1 MLEIKTRTRQIL
13 KLYLTNGDLHV
24 TITVLYVDINR
35 SYLNIFMLYVD
46 KIYRACRGEK
56 YATKITINHNRHFS

>member
-35 SYLNIFMLYVD
+35 SYLNIFMLYGD
-46 KIYRACRGEK
+46 KIYRACRGRNMPPK
-56 YATKITINHNRHFS
+56 